1 MQVARQS
8 VHRATVP
15 RWYSQ
20 ARFGCLFVADLRKP
34 VVRAKLVASWSSII
48 VRRGR
53 GQEGDDTVR
62 QRILKALLAS
72 ATALLTACSG
82 YESTPTTPNPTPAPT
97 ATPAGGTATVDFTG
111 TTRALGPTSCGG
123 DSHQFVA
130 AEGTITVLLVRT
142 TGNASLVAQVCAG
155 GIDDNDCS
163 LKQTVI
169 AVARRSPRSARERP
183 VRRSSCSRAIAVR
196 NRSRRRQRPSITR

>member
-1 MQVARQS
+1 M
-8 VHRATVP
+8 
-15 RWYSQ
+15 
-20 ARFGCLFVADLRKP
+20 
-34 VVRAKLVASWSSII
+34 
-48 VRRGR
+48 
-53 GQEGDDTVR
+53 R

-169 AVARRSPRSARERP
+169 AVGQTLT
-183 VRRSSCSRAIAVR
+183 AVR
-196 NRSRRRQRPSITR
+196 KGASGQTLKLLPRNCGPQPQPPPAASIDYAVTVTYQR